1 MALKI
6 TLVRSPIGYNKRQ
19 KRTVEA
25 LGLRRLNHSV
35 IKPDNPA
42 IRGMVRKISHLVSVE
57 EVADEPV
64 AQEATAQEA
73 TSDVSA

>member
-6 TLVRSPIGYNKRQ
+6 TLVRSPIGYSKRQ

-25 LGLRRLNHSV
+25 LGLRRLHQSV

-42 IRGMVRKISHLVSVE
+42 IRGMVRKISHLVRVE
-57 EVADEPV
+57 EVAENAV
-64 AQEATAQEA
+64 TEEAAN
-73 TSDVSA
+73 VSA